1 MTQNI
6 KFPHTISE
14 SRKKRVQSNKW
25 DTNIFFIFIY
35 SGKLYKIAY
44 LWVAKLCEPLR
55 LAVNLKVKLES
66 ICAEVISV
74 SAMTIKCQYVTCF
87 IQRTGICQSLIMF
100 GEQRRLPRTS
110 EKCDVAHPTRTTSL
124 KSLDS
129 TNPQSDRLCTNG
141 GNSRPLLPS
150 REVVDQ
156 QRSLQSRTCNSLR
169 GCKSSHWL
177 MLMFMSPTSGEH
189 WATMVCIAELQEKS
203 HCFPKRTFLAK
214 DHVDKPE
221 DYWRKF

>member
-1 MTQNI
+1 MQRW
-6 KFPHTISE
+6 SQ
-14 SRKKRVQSNKW
+14 SVQWLSNVSTWLVLFKEQGFVKVW
-25 DTNIFFIFIY
+25 
-35 SGKLYKIAY
+35 SCLEHKG
-44 LWVAKLCEPLR
+44 R
-55 LAVNLKVKLES
+55 L
-66 ICAEVISV
+66 
-74 SAMTIKCQYVTCF
+74 Q
-87 IQRTGICQSLIMF
+87 
-100 GEQRRLPRTS
+100 RTS

-169 GCKSSHWL
+169 GCKSSRWL

-189 WATMVCIAELQEKS
+189 WATMVCMAELQEKS